1 MEPPKQQPELFTA
14 RMREHAER
22 VSLNANLRKRI
33 REDSARR
40 AVIGNKYREELIRK
54 GLVAAGV
61 DYEAILKRQ
70 AKETES
76 LLQEVYKLTAEYKTA
91 AEPVRARHNQWSRQ
105 IFAKPFGVVRK
116 RPPAVDAA
124 IFGEVLKPD
133 SATFQHTG
141 GDGFAQVVPTGNSF
155 FRWNWGNL
163 IDGYVQGSSDEK
175 FSANATF
182 AFSWLPGSSGILGV
196 LVPVT
201 YNGFAASLL
210 SPSCW
215 NPGATNF
222 YMQTSVSIAQ
232 DLGAETDPASVSPAP
247 IYTDFGQAGGPYCLG
262 EYAAEVIDNT
272 QLFETNAPF
281 AVFANH
287 TVHVVVSFEIDAG
300 TSNGGMNLDFSSEGR
315 GITLPG
321 VLFGLTPE

>member
-1 MEPPKQQPELFTA
+1 MEPPKQQPELFA
-14 RMREHAER
+14 AKMKEHADR
-22 VSLNANLRKRI
+22 VSINSTLRKRI

-40 AVIGNKYREELIRK
+40 AVIGNKYRQELIRK

-61 DYEAILKRQ
+61 DYDEVLKRQ

-76 LLQEVYKLTAEYKTA
+76 LRQEVYKLTAEYKTA
-91 AEPVRARHNQWSRQ
+91 AEQVRARHNHWSRQ
-105 IFAKPFGVVRK
+105 IFANPRSVIRK
-116 RPPAVDAA
+116 RGPAMDAA

-133 SATFQHTG
+133 SATFQHNG

-163 IDGYVQGSSDEK
+163 IDGFVQGSSDQN

-182 AFSWLPGSSGILGV
+182 AFSWQPESSGILGV

-210 SPSCW
+210 NPSCW
-215 NPGATNF
+215 DPGATNF

-232 DLGAETDPASVSPAP
+232 DLGADTDPASVSPAS
-247 IYTDFGQAGGPYCLG
+247 IHTDFGQAGGPYCLG

-287 TVHVVVSFEIDAG
+287 TVHVVVSFEIDAA
-300 TSNGGMNLDFSSEGR
+300 TANGGLNLDFSSEGR